1 MAERP
6 VFFPRFDAV
15 GVSERYYEFEWFPG
29 FAPSQKRKC
38 VASLHDAD
46 FKWSVPISPHKPRS
60 WLVRMFGPD
69 RTAFWTVGKDG
80 VEPYDGPWIDPPDS
94 DDDPFRGRV

>member
-29 FAPSQKRKC
+29 FAPSQKRKG
-38 VASLHDAD
+38 VSALHDA
-46 FKWSVPISPHKPRS
+46 VRPEKPDARVLEVSRRS
-60 WLVRMFGPD
+60 
-69 RTAFWTVGKDG
+69 
-80 VEPYDGPWIDPPDS
+80 
-94 DDDPFRGRV
+94 